1 MELLIRS
8 QDKIAL
14 IKCNNS
20 IRIGTYKPF
29 VTVID
34 IDLKTSH
41 KEEMYN
47 IYVDN
52 ESVGRYSSRK
62 RALEILDEISSKI
75 KNQYLVKCHALMK
88 PSDMQ
93 KIKRQLEDEY
103 LEDFLLEDQHFEI
116 KPLNQNVIYYE
127 MPEK

>member
-8 QDKIAL
+8 QNKMSL
-14 IKCNNS
+14 IKYNKSICISKNNPGV
-20 IRIGTYKPF
+20 II
-29 VTVID
+29 ID
-34 IDLKTSH
+34 IDLKKSD
-41 KEEMYN
+41 KKDAYS
-47 IYVDN
+47 IFVDG
-52 ESVGRYSSRK
+52 EIAGTYLSQA
-62 RALEILDEISSKI
+62 RALEVLDEISSKI

-103 LEDFLLEDQHFEI
+103 LGDFLLEDPHLEI

>member
-1 MELLIRS
+1 MELWIRS
-8 QDKIAL
+8 QDKISL
-14 IKCNNS
+14 IKCNDP
-20 IRIGTYKPF
+20 IRIGTYRPY
-29 VTVID
+29 VTVIN

-47 IYVDN
+47 IFVGN
-52 ESVGRYSSRK
+52 ESVGRYSSKK
-62 RALEILDEISSKI
+62 RALEILDEISRKI
-75 KNQYLVKCHALMK
+75 KNQYLVKCNALMK
-88 PSDMQ
+88 QSDMQ

-103 LEDFLLEDQHFEI
+103 LGDFLLEDPHLEI

>member
-8 QDKIAL
+8 QDKMAL

-29 VTVID
+29 ETVID

-41 KEEMYN
+41 KEEMHN

-62 RALEILDEISSKI
+62 RALEILDEINSKI
-75 KNQYLVKCHALMK
+75 KCQYLVKCNSLLK
-88 PSDMQ
+88 DEDMQ
-93 KIKRQLEDEY
+93 RIKRHLTKEY
-103 LEDFLLEDQHFEI
+103 LGDFILEAPPIEM
-116 KPLNQNVIYYE
+116 KPLNSNIIYYE